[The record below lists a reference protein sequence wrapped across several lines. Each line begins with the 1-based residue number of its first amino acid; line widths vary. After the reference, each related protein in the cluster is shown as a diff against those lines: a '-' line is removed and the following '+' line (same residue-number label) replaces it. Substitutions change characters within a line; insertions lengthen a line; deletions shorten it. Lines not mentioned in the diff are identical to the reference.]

1 MKYTFALRLLVL
13 AALAKTSVCYAQ
25 EGKRKPSPIL
35 RAPLS
40 SLQEIQEL
48 IRTTRAL
55 EAKLLFGLSYQ
66 DYSREVGN
74 LAAAVSAVDEL
85 P

>member
-13 AALAKTSVCYAQ
+13 AALATTSVCYAQ
-25 EGKRKPSPIL
+25 QGKPKPSPIL

-55 EAKLLFGLSYQ
+55 EAKLLSGLSYQ